1 MNITVVSQG
10 FGIGLSLIVAFGAQ
24 NSYVLKKGISKN
36 NVFAVALTCSLIDTI
51 LIILGTMGLGSI
63 I

>member
-10 FGIGLSLIVAFGAQ
+10 FGIGLSLIVAIGAQ

-51 LIILGTMGLGSI
+51 LKF
-63 I
+63 